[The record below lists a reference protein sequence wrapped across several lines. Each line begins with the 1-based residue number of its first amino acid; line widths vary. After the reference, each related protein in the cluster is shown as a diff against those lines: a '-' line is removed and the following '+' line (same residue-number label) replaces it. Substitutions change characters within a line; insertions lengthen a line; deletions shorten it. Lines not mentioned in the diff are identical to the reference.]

1 MVKNPPASAGDMRCG
16 FDPWVG
22 KIPWR
27 RAWQPT
33 PVSLHGEPRPHG
45 DTSIEK
51 RCPLLGW
58 GPSNGHCP
66 ADPPGAAGT
75 DGCLVKLSLSGRS
88 LLGCRGLLGCDTKS
102 SSCFAQISET
112 AALWEQKKSDVWNT
126 CAQNKDEMTCSKMYF
141 FNRSCP
147 SMGKAVVYPIS
158 FPFELEGKLVALGP
172 RGEGEG
178 PPVPMHPT

>member
-1 MVKNPPASAGDMRCG
+1 MKMQLRLTVLVNLKGAGAREG
-16 FDPWVG
+16 GNLSPL
-22 KIPWR
+22 
-27 RAWQPT
+27 A
-33 PVSLHGEPRPHG
+33 PRPHG

-126 CAQNKDEMTCSKMYF
+126 RAQNKDEMTCSKMYF
-141 FNRSCP
+141 FMSHGIP
-147 SMGKAVVYPIS
+147 QLSSSS
-158 FPFELEGKLVALGP
+158 FCY
-172 RGEGEG
+172 
-178 PPVPMHPT
+178 